1 MAERSETGANVLT
14 VAHPDV
20 TAKLRRL
27 VPEVFNELSSL
38 KDSECVTR
46 PSAERSRFA
55 LVRFEQHRDPNYTF
69 IQQRYMLRAAVL
81 RKQFVYSLS

>member
-1 MAERSETGANVLT
+1 MAEHSETGANVLT

-38 KDSECVTR
+38 KDSESVTR
-46 PSAERSRFA
+46 SSAERSRFA
-55 LVRFEQHRDPNYTF
+55 LVRSEQHRDTNYTCTY
-69 IQQRYMLRAAVL
+69 QQFRLPY
-81 RKQFVYSLS
+81 